1 MSDLIDR
8 TATQVRRPARRR
20 GTAVHRLLAATQP
33 DGMGR
38 QYKTEC
44 HRYLY
49 ADEGAMLTTRPV
61 SCAECKDITT
71 PPKATL

>member
-1 MSDLIDR
+1 
-8 TATQVRRPARRR
+8 
-20 GTAVHRLLAATQP
+20 
-33 DGMGR
+33 MGR